1 MADPI
6 GAISAPTS
14 AQYAV
19 EVTGKAHE
27 QARLEGKQA
36 VQLIESA
43 TSPQLATS
51 GDVGTKLN
59 LRA

>member
-6 GAISAPTS
+6 GAISAPAA
-14 AQYAV
+14 AQYSV

-27 QARLEGKQA
+27 QASLEGKQA

-43 TSPQLATS
+43 TAPQLATS
-51 GDVGTKLN
+51 GDVGTKLH
-59 LRA
+59 LKA